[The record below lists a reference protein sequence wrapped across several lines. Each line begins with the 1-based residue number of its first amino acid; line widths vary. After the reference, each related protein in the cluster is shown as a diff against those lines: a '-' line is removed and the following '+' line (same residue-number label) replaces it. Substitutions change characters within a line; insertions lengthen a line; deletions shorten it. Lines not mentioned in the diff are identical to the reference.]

1 VVLPGAGL
9 ARRAPEAPFLL
20 SGVVG
25 GVFGHAGA
33 ARCLANFIPA
43 HEAPMLVNH
52 LLPVGVQFAGRA
64 VVNEA
69 GCDGSPLGYCP

>member
-1 VVLPGAGL
+1 
-9 ARRAPEAPFLL
+9 
-20 SGVVG
+20 
-25 GVFGHAGA
+25 
-33 ARCLANFIPA
+33 
-43 HEAPMLVNH
+43 MLVNH